1 MNSSP
6 PYSPTKSLSGI
17 TLRKSRAKS
26 MINRSPAECPMVSF
40 AVFRLFRS
48 NMMQTVGS
56 TYPALTTVLSYV
68 SLLQFFLN
76 NFPQQIPFHLPIDDS
91 IFERNHSKKAELLAK
106 VYDHAKHKYRF
117 GFRML
122 TLGWS
127 DGSTFLPVNSILLS
141 TENKKNQK
149 ISKDVFSPRCWRY
162 VFNLHLQQ
170 K

>member
-56 TYPALTTVLSYV
+56 LSRASQAPLLGSPVWASVYTLCYNSLFFIAIFIAV
-68 SLLQFFLN
+68 SVCIITRITRHN
-76 NFPQQIPFHLPIDDS
+76 ISSADNSS
-91 IFERNHSKKAELLAK
+91 IVRIFTA
-106 VYDHAKHKYRF
+106 
-117 GFRML
+117 
-122 TLGWS
+122 
-127 DGSTFLPVNSILLS
+127 I
-141 TENKKNQK
+141 
-149 ISKDVFSPRCWRY
+149 FSG
-162 VFNLHLQQ
+162 
-170 K
+170 

>member
-6 PYSPTKSLSGI
+6 PYSPTKPLSGI

-26 MINRSPAECPMVSF
+26 MINWSPAECPMVSF

-122 TLGWS
+122 TLVWS
-127 DGSTFLPVNSILLS
+127 DGSTFLPVNSGKQHS
-141 TENKKNQK
+141 SFYRKQKESKNLQRCFFATMVK
-149 ISKDVFSPRCWRY
+149 IC
-162 VFNLHLQQ
+162 L
-170 K
+170 